1 MKTNRKLNKWKKT
14 SINTIKLRFV
24 CSKDIILGGESF
36 IKLCFKAAYYF
47 IQTFL
52 SLLAKKKGTRKF
64 IFCQRRIKLK
74 YNEFLSRNSP
84 LSEICSLL
92 NKFIYSANMIY
103 KKNRWKRGHIQEK
116 KRLKDVSL
124 RVSYV
129 PFITVFSN
137 RSFFIWQRKQL
148 LLLNFYNSSSIKA
161 FRVSSAASSNFRL
174 IDMVSPYIRHLSRHE
189 DIARARFQINFE
201 TTYPASV
208 VGVGM
213 NYKTLAY
220 WICMKSSVLKN

>member
-1 MKTNRKLNKWKKT
+1 MRLIFKT
-14 SINTIKLRFV
+14 SSVTPDFFYVFNLILSFST
-24 CSKDIILGGESF
+24 CSESF
-36 IKLCFKAAYYF
+36 EKICAWE
-47 IQTFL
+47 
-52 SLLAKKKGTRKF
+52 LLDANV
-64 IFCQRRIKLK
+64 LK

-129 PFITVFSN
+129 PFITVFSD

-189 DIARARFQINFE
+189 DITRARFQINFD
-201 TTYPASV
+201 TIYPASV

-220 WICMKSSVLKN
+220 WIWMKSYVLKN